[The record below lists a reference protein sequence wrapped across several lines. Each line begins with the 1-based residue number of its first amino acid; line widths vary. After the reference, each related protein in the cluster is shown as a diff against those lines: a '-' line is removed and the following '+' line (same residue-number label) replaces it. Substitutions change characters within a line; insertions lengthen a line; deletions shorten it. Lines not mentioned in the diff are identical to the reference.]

1 MKAPFC
7 SSCTNHNEFFCGLKS
22 NDRDVF
28 SVNKKFHFYKK
39 GEVIFAE
46 GKRARGLF
54 CIYKGKAKLSK
65 TGAEGKDVIIRLI
78 NKGEVLG
85 YRALLADEVYRA
97 SATALEDSYI
107 CKISKKVFFDQLSS
121 NQLISANI
129 IKILT
134 HDLAKAEDNVIH
146 HSQASVRQ
154 RLARVLLLLKSKY
167 GLEKDG
173 RTLTVT
179 LTRREISEMT
189 GTTTESVI
197 RALAAFDKDGIL
209 NLHKKKIE
217 LVDLSKLEMLA
228 DLQE

>member
-1 MKAPFC
+1 MKTPLC
-7 SSCTNHNEFFCGLKS
+7 STCSNHNEFFCGLKS
-22 NDRDVF
+22 IDKDVF

-39 GEVIFAE
+39 GEEIFAE
-46 GKRARGLF
+46 GKRAIGLF
-54 CIYKGKAKLSK
+54 CIYKGKAKLTK
-65 TGAEGKDVIIRLI
+65 MGTEGKDVIIRLI
-78 NKGEVLG
+78 GKGEVLG

-107 CKISKKVFFDQLSS
+107 CKISKKVFLDQLSS
-121 NQLISANI
+121 NQLISTNI

-134 HDLAKAEDNVIH
+134 HDLAESEDNIMH

-173 RTLTVT
+173 CTLTVT

-197 RALAAFDKDGIL
+197 RALAAFDKESIIKL
-209 NLHKKKIE
+209 LKKKIA
-217 LVDLSKLEMLA
+217 LVDLSKLEILA